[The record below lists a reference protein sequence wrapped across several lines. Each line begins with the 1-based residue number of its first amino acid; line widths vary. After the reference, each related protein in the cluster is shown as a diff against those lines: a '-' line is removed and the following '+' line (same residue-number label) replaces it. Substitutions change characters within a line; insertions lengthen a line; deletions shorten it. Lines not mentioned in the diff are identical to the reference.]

1 MYRFFFHIK
10 VSLEIFGMQF
20 KNKFTERTKKQQK
33 VNISTCPIFSPS
45 KPPFVFSTKT
55 PMTVEIAFQST
66 GKRYSV
72 LPTVSFDV

>member
-20 KNKFTERTKKQQK
+20 KNKFTKSTKTTK

-45 KPPFVFSTKT
+45 NLHLCFSQKH
-55 PMTVEIAFQST
+55 PWRLNLMVKLLFRVQEKGI
-66 GKRYSV
+66 
-72 LPTVSFDV
+72 VSYIIH